1 MGCCIRRRIPR
12 VGANDPAV
20 VLPGNVTLTHR
31 NLLAGCSQLGTV
43 LPFNA
48 KDKVAV
54 ARPLSTV
61 IGLVPA
67 VLLPLFSGSR
77 LVFCPH
83 PSQYRQIAEICYDA
97 EATVMFGDEALF
109 AGCGEAAHQY
119 DFFSLHYALSDSSL
133 TEKTFELW
141 VKKFGVRILSGL
153 ILPAAGAVVS
163 FNTPLYNRSGT
174 CGSLLPGVSYRDG
187 VLKSDSFAGREIKP
201 DKALTFDDD
210 SYVLTN

>member
-1 MGCCIRRRIPR
+1 MLEEEDRSGSLPCLPPIADIRLSVLDRIRGLGCCIRRRIPR

-67 VLLPLFSGSR
+67 VLLPLFR
-77 LVFCPH
+77 QPARFCLH
-83 PSQYRQIAEICYDA
+83 PAQYRQIAEICYDA
-97 EATVMFGDEALF
+97 EATVMFGDEAL
-109 AGCGEAAHQY
+109 
-119 DFFSLHYALSDSSL
+119 
-133 TEKTFELW
+133 
-141 VKKFGVRILSGL
+141 
-153 ILPAAGAVVS
+153 LPAAAKRRTSTIS
-163 FNTPLYNRSGT
+163 FLCAMPCPILPLRKN
-174 CGSLLPGVSYRDG
+174 
-187 VLKSDSFAGREIKP
+187 F
-201 DKALTFDDD
+201 
-210 SYVLTN
+210 

>member
-1 MGCCIRRRIPR
+1 
-12 VGANDPAV
+12 
-20 VLPGNVTLTHR
+20 
-31 NLLAGCSQLGTV
+31 
-43 LPFNA
+43 
-48 KDKVAV
+48 
-54 ARPLSTV
+54 
-61 IGLVPA
+61 
-67 VLLPLFSGSR
+67 
-77 LVFCPH
+77 
-83 PSQYRQIAEICYDA
+83 
-97 EATVMFGDEALF
+97 MFGDEALF

-210 SYVLTN
+210 GYVLTN

>member
-1 MGCCIRRRIPR
+1 MLEEEDRSGSLPCLSPIADIRLSVLDRIRGLGCCIRRRIPR

-67 VLLPLFSGSR
+67 VLLPLFPAAGS
-77 LVFCPH
+77 
-83 PSQYRQIAEICYDA
+83 
-97 EATVMFGDEALF
+97 
-109 AGCGEAAHQY
+109 
-119 DFFSLHYALSDSSL
+119 FS
-133 TEKTFELW
+133 
-141 VKKFGVRILSGL
+141 VRIRHSTGRSRRFAMMPKQRSCSATKRF
-153 ILPAAGAVVS
+153 LPAAAKRRTSTIS
-163 FNTPLYNRSGT
+163 FPCIMPCPILPLRKN
-174 CGSLLPGVSYRDG
+174 
-187 VLKSDSFAGREIKP
+187 F
-201 DKALTFDDD
+201 
-210 SYVLTN
+210 